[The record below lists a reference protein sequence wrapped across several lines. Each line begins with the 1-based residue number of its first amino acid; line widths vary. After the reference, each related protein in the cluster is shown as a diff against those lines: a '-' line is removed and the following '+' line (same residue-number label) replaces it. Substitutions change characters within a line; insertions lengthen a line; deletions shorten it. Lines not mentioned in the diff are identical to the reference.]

1 VAGEER
7 APDNHRAV
15 LTFRDV
21 AMTFPGTTKPVRA
34 LAGVT
39 FAMERGEFVAIVGPS
54 GCGKSTLLAIA
65 AGLRVPSSGDV
76 TVAGESVVGRP
87 GKVSFMPQRDLLL
100 PWLRAL
106 DNAALPLELAGIP
119 RPEARAR
126 AAETFAH
133 FGLNG
138 FEEHWPAQLSGGM
151 RQRVALLRTFLIG
164 HPTVLLDEPF
174 GALDALTR
182 AQLHLWVQEV
192 WHPRQGSILLVTH
205 DVDEALFLSD
215 RVLVMSSRP
224 GTIVREVTCPFDRP
238 RRVALFAD
246 ERFARLKADLLEAL
260 EREGAGA
267 PRS

>member
-1 VAGEER
+1 VAEEMN
-7 APDNHRAV
+7 APDNHQTV

-21 AMTFPGTTKPVRA
+21 AMTFPGTAVPIRA
-34 LAGVT
+34 LVGVT
-39 FAMERGEFVAIVGPS
+39 FAMEPGEFVAIVGPS

-65 AGLRVPSSGDV
+65 AGLRTPSSGDV
-76 TVAGESVVGRP
+76 TLGGDSVVGRP

-106 DNAALPLELAGIP
+106 DNAALPLELAGTP
-119 RPEARAR
+119 RRVARAR
-126 AAETFAH
+126 AAETFSH
-133 FGLNG
+133 FGLTG

-164 HPTVLLDEPF
+164 HSTVLLDEPF

-192 WHPRQGSILLVTH
+192 WHPRQRSILLVTH
-205 DVDEALFLSD
+205 DVDEALFLAD

-224 GTIVREVTCPFDRP
+224 GTIVREVTSPFDRP

-246 ERFARLKADLLEAL
+246 ERFARLKADLLDAL
-260 EREGAGA
+260 AREGAEA
-267 PRS
+267 PQQ